1 MIGTSVMK
9 ELKLIK
15 LLLIKKDQRRIQKE
29 SRQTYKSEVF
39 ANIFHGL
46 QPVAIFSEIAVKRR

>member
-1 MIGTSVMK
+1 MK

-46 QPVAIFSEIAVKRR
+46 QPVTIFSEIAVKRR